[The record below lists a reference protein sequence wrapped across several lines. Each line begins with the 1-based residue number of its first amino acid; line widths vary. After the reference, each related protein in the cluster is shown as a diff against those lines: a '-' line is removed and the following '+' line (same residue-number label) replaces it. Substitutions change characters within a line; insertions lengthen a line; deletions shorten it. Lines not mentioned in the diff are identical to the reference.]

1 MRAGYQPKASESR
14 AGVKTSTSSL
24 MLKLCVPGW
33 LGAGGSSG
41 RYSFESL
48 YVLSLVVLEV
58 LDT

>member
-1 MRAGYQPKASESR
+1 MRAGHHPKASESR
-14 AGVKTSTSSL
+14 AVFRTSTSSL
-24 MLKLCVPGW
+24 MLKLCVPG
-33 LGAGGSSG
+33 GSWREGPFG

>member
-14 AGVKTSTSSL
+14 AVFRTSTSSL

-33 LGAGGSSG
+33 LVAGGASG

-48 YVLSLVVLEV
+48 
-58 LDT
+58 TFA